1 LRARRVPAQ
10 GSPQVPDLEPRKLPR
25 QDRARVTFD
34 ALVEACAQLLARDGY
49 AALTTNAIAERAGVS
64 VGTLYQFFP
73 NRDAVIA
80 ELIRQRLLATLPAVR
95 ESMQVA
101 RGADDALAWLVRRL
115 VGRVVDDREVLRA
128 LVRDVPFFWDLPETR
143 ETLAGVFAAAEA
155 ALRATRLPAA
165 RPEASW
171 LVVRMVYHAA
181 LEIALADADGAAH
194 NARIDELVE
203 LTRRMLGGAD
213 AATPGSA

>member
-1 LRARRVPAQ
+1 
-10 GSPQVPDLEPRKLPR
+10 VPDLEPRKLPR
-25 QDRARVTFD
+25 QERARVTFE

-80 ELIRQRLLATLPAVR
+80 ALCRRRLLGTLPAV
-95 ESMQVA
+95 EASMQAA
-101 RGADDALAWLVRRL
+101 RSEDDALAFLVRHLAR
-115 VGRVVDDREVLRA
+115 RVVADRKVLRA

-143 ETLAGVFAAAEA
+143 ETLAAVFAAAEA
-155 ALRATRLPAA
+155 ALGRTRLPAD
-165 RPEASW
+165 RPGAAW

-181 LEIALADADGAAH
+181 LEIALADGEGADRE
-194 NARIDELVE
+194 ARIGELVE
-203 LTRRMLGGAD
+203 LVRRMLG
-213 AATPGSA
+213 AAGSTSGSG